1 MANHSVKKFAE
12 VWGDTLVLKEL
23 FFSAI
28 LGIALTM
35 AGYLLGVRYFAG
47 IQGLSK
53 SLITGYSLMT
63 GIIGCVAAGT
73 IASKLY
79 KPKRTVE
86 DMIVQE
92 DIAAVLKAGDMTLEE
107 ETLAMTNLD
116 SQVLSEMQ
124 ELNLQALLDLR
135 SSTKGEH
142 VK

>member
-53 SLITGYSLMT
+53 SLISGYGLMT

>member
-53 SLITGYSLMT
+53 SLITGYALMT

-79 KPKRTVE
+79 IPKRTVE

>member
-23 FFSAI
+23 LFSAI
-28 LGIALTM
+28 LGIALTI
-35 AGYLLGVRYFAG
+35 AGYLLGVRYFAE
-47 IQGLSK
+47 IKGLSK
-53 SLITGYSLMT
+53 SLITGYALMT

-79 KPKRTVE
+79 KPKRTVQ
-86 DMIVQE
+86 DLIVQE

-107 ETLAMTNLD
+107 ETIAMTNLD

-124 ELNLQALLDLR
+124 ELNLQALLELR
-135 SSTKGEH
+135 SSTKGDH

>member
-1 MANHSVKKFAE
+1 MANQSVKKFAE

-23 FFSAI
+23 LFSAI

-35 AGYLLGVRYFAG
+35 AGYLLGVRYFAE
-47 IQGLSK
+47 IKGLSK
-53 SLITGYSLMT
+53 SLITGYALMT

-79 KPKRTVE
+79 KPKRTVQ
-86 DMIVQE
+86 DLIVQE

-124 ELNLQALLDLR
+124 ELNLQALLELR
-135 SSTKGEH
+135 SSTKGDH

>member
-23 FFSAI
+23 LFSAI

-35 AGYLLGVRYFAG
+35 AGYLLGVRYFAE
-47 IQGLSK
+47 IKGLSK
-53 SLITGYSLMT
+53 SLITGYALMT

-79 KPKRTVE
+79 KPKRTVQ
-86 DMIVQE
+86 DLIVQE